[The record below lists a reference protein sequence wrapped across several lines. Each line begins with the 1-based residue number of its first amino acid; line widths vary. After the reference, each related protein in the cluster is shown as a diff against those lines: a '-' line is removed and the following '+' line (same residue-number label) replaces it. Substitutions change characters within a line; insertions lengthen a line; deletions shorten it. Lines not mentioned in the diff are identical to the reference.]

1 MALVLIVTVNSGVVS
16 ADEYKL
22 LWSYDIRTDCGSVVS
37 LSPNG
42 NYVAAGG
49 CVVKY
54 QSVWYGFYFFNKEG
68 ELLYESK
75 SINDEPYDISISSN
89 GGYIAILCHDG
100 SDCDSDIY
108 LFNKEGKVIWE
119 YSIDDFYFDFSKVYV
134 SQDGNYVRAEKGDGE
149 SLYLSKEGKKLDYV
163 PNCKW
168 VTVKEKSLDGNY
180 KVRYDGDVLFFVK
193 LSKIASDKISEA
205 KSTISQTKSRG
216 VIVTEAEELLSKAEQ
231 AFDAKDYNKA
241 KEFAQKA
248 EKKVQ
253 ELPSLAASANDAVDD
268 AKSAIPNEKSK
279 GFYSAEVESLLSQA
293 EQAFKMGKYEE
304 AKSLAENATAL
315 ALDID
320 QDGASNEEDFAP
332 TIKNIYIYT
341 GTPLALLVL
350 ATLTKVSL
358 DVRKRRKIKRLE
370 KQKIRREEEGR
381 RLEYERRIREL
392 KAKYEQYKREGY
404 APNKNLEEMLK

>member
-1 MALVLIVTVNSGVVS
+1 MNKAKIYPWIFAVILILIVTVNSGVAS
-16 ADEYKL
+16 GDDYKL

-37 LSPNG
+37 LSPDG
-42 NYVAAGG
+42 NYIAAGG

-89 GGYIAILCHDG
+89 GGYVAILCHDG

-193 LSKIASDKISEA
+193 LSKIASDKILELSKIASDKISEA

-248 EKKVQ
+248 ENKAE
-253 ELPSLAASANDAVDD
+253 ELPSLVASANDAVED
-268 AKSAIPNEKSK
+268 AKSAIHTEESK
-279 GFYSAEVESLLSQA
+279 GFYSAEAESLFSQA
-293 EQAFKMGKYEE
+293 EQAFKVGNYEK

-332 TIKNIYIYT
+332 TIKNIGCIT
-341 GTPLALLVL
+341 
-350 ATLTKVSL
+350 
-358 DVRKRRKIKRLE
+358 
-370 KQKIRREEEGR
+370 
-381 RLEYERRIREL
+381 
-392 KAKYEQYKREGY
+392 
-404 APNKNLEEMLK
+404 